1 MRGMDMLVYWLAAV
15 DGAADSKIEIRRP
28 HHHVYTIYSSEVNIF
43 RSCLCQ
49 FFVQVY
55 NRAVIQ

>member
-1 MRGMDMLVYWLAAV
+1 MAV